1 MHRARGQDPPRADQR
16 SSSGGRMTSQ
26 LLAQLAIFVISAFL
40 GFELISRVPNL
51 LHTPLMS
58 ATNAIHGIVLV
69 GAIIALASASDGF
82 TATVGLIAVVFG
94 AMNVV
99 GGFWVTTRMLGMFGP
114 PKKRVK
120 KREEWPLQVA
130 PFLAYLAAA
139 ALFIYGIRRL
149 RTPETARSGNTLAA
163 VGMVIALVAT
173 IFVADIDRVL
183 GALEI
188 GAGVLVGSMIGA
200 VAAQRVQM
208 TAMPQMVAA
217 FNGVGGAAAALVAV
231 SEFYRVEALGVVQE
245 TLVSAITVLL
255 SVIIGTIS
263 FSGSIIA
270 FVKLQELA
278 LGGSV
283 TFPLQQVVNALI
295 ALSILLLSAN
305 IVADGAILPFLSPLA
320 SLYVI
325 LGAALLLGVLF
336 VIPIGGA
343 GMSIV
348 ISLLNAF
355 TGLAAAASGFVLSNY
370 ALIISGTL
378 VGASGTILT
387 RLMSGALGRPLGK
400 IIFAGI
406 AASGTSSGG
415 QQQDREVNDASA
427 SEVGEYLA
435 DDAEKVIVVPGYGLA
450 VAQAQQAM
458 RDLVETLESEGKE
471 VLFGIHPVAGRMPG
485 HMNVLLTEVGIP
497 YEKLYDLEDI
507 NPEFEETDAAIIVGA
522 NDVVNPAANDPE
534 QDSPISGMPILNV
547 EAADRVIFIK
557 RSLSPGFAGVDNPLF
572 YDTEKTMMLFS
583 DAKQGLQDL
592 NEAVKNG

>member
-1 MHRARGQDPPRADQR
+1 
-16 SSSGGRMTSQ
+16 
-26 LLAQLAIFVISAFL
+26 
-40 GFELISRVPNL
+40 
-51 LHTPLMS
+51 
-58 ATNAIHGIVLV
+58 
-69 GAIIALASASDGF
+69 
-82 TATVGLIAVVFG
+82 
-94 AMNVV
+94 
-99 GGFWVTTRMLGMFGP
+99 
-114 PKKRVK
+114 
-120 KREEWPLQVA
+120 LQVA
-130 PFLAYLAAA
+130 PFIAYLAAA

-163 VGMVIALVAT
+163 GGMVIALIAT
-173 IFVADIDRVL
+173 IFVADIDNVL
-183 GALEI
+183 SVGQI
-188 GAGVLVGSMIGA
+188 SVGVLIGSVLGA

-217 FNGVGGAAAALVAV
+217 FNGVGGGAAALVAV
-231 SEFYRVEALGVVQE
+231 SEFYRVEALGQGQE
-245 TLVSAITVLL
+245 TLFSAIAVLL
-255 SVIIGTIS
+255 SVIIGTVS
-263 FSGSIIA
+263 FAGSTIA
-270 FVKLQELA
+270 FIKLQELA
-278 LGGSV
+278 LTGSV
-283 TFPLQQVVNALI
+283 TFPLQQVVNAAIFLG
-295 ALSILLLSAN
+295 ILFLSAN
-305 IVADGAILPFLSPLA
+305 ILAGGLVLSPLVA
-320 SLYVI
+320 LYLI
-325 LGAALLLGVLF
+325 LGASLLLGVLF

-343 GMSIV
+343 DMPIV

-406 AASGTSSGG
+406 AAAGTSSGG
-415 QQQDREVNDASA
+415 QQEDREVNDASA

-435 DDAEKVIVVPGYGLA
+435 DDAEKVIIVPGYGLA
-450 VAQAQQAM
+450 VAQAQQAL

-507 NPEFEETDAAIIVGA
+507 NPEFDDADAAIIVGA
-522 NDVVNPAANDPE
+522 NDVVNPSANDPE
-534 QDSPISGMPILNV
+534 VESPISGMPVLTV
-547 EAADRVIFIK
+547 ENAERVIFIK

-583 DAKQGLQDL
+583 DAMQGLQDL
-592 NEAVKNG
+592 NEAVNNG

>member
-1 MHRARGQDPPRADQR
+1 
-16 SSSGGRMTSQ
+16 
-26 LLAQLAIFVISAFL
+26 
-40 GFELISRVPNL
+40 
-51 LHTPLMS
+51 
-58 ATNAIHGIVLV
+58 
-69 GAIIALASASDGF
+69 
-82 TATVGLIAVVFG
+82 
-94 AMNVV
+94 
-99 GGFWVTTRMLGMFGP
+99 
-114 PKKRVK
+114 
-120 KREEWPLQVA
+120 LQVA

-173 IFVADIDRVL
+173 IFVADIDKVL
-183 GALEI
+183 SAAQI
-188 GAGVLVGSMIGA
+188 GAGVLVGSVLGA
-200 VAAQRVQM
+200 VAAQRVHM

-217 FNGVGGAAAALVAV
+217 FNGVGGGAAALVAV
-231 SEFYRVEALGVVQE
+231 SEFYRVEALGQGHE
-245 TLVSAITVLL
+245 MLVSAVAVLL

-263 FSGSIIA
+263 FAGSIIA
-270 FVKLQELA
+270 FIKLQELA
-278 LGGSV
+278 LTGSV
-283 TFPLQQVVNALI
+283 TFPLQQVVNAAIFLG
-295 ALSILLLSAN
+295 ILLLSAN
-305 IVADGAILPFLSPLA
+305 ILAGGLVLSPLV
-320 SLYVI
+320 SLYLI
-325 LGAALLLGVLF
+325 LGASLLLGVLF

-343 GMSIV
+343 DMPIV

-406 AASGTSSGG
+406 AAAGSSSSE
-415 QQQDREVNDASA
+415 QQEDREVNDRSA
-427 SEVGEYLA
+427 GEVGEYLA
-435 DDAEKVIVVPGYGLA
+435 DEAQKVVIVPGYGLA

-507 NPEFEETDAAIIVGA
+507 NPEFDDADAAIIVGA
-522 NDVVNPAANDPE
+522 NDVVNPSANDPE
-534 QDSPISGMPILNV
+534 VESPISGMPVLNV
-547 EAADRVIFIK
+547 ENAEHVIFIK

>member
-1 MHRARGQDPPRADQR
+1 
-16 SSSGGRMTSQ
+16 
-26 LLAQLAIFVISAFL
+26 
-40 GFELISRVPNL
+40 
-51 LHTPLMS
+51 
-58 ATNAIHGIVLV
+58 
-69 GAIIALASASDGF
+69 
-82 TATVGLIAVVFG
+82 
-94 AMNVV
+94 
-99 GGFWVTTRMLGMFGP
+99 
-114 PKKRVK
+114 
-120 KREEWPLQVA
+120 LQVA
-130 PFLAYLAAA
+130 PFIAYLAAA

-163 VGMVIALVAT
+163 VGMVIALIAT
-173 IFVADIDRVL
+173 VFVADIDNVL
-183 GALEI
+183 SVGQI
-188 GAGVLVGSMIGA
+188 SVGVLIGSVLGA

-217 FNGVGGAAAALVAV
+217 FNGVGGGAAALVAV
-231 SEFYRVEALGVVQE
+231 SEFYRVEALGQGHE
-245 TLVSAITVLL
+245 TLVAAIAVLL
-255 SVIIGTIS
+255 SVIIGTVS
-263 FSGSIIA
+263 FAGSAIA
-270 FVKLQELA
+270 FIKLQELA
-278 LGGSV
+278 LTGSV
-283 TFPLQQVVNALI
+283 TFPLQQVVNAAIFLG
-295 ALSILLLSAN
+295 ILLLSAN
-305 IVADGAILPFLSPLA
+305 ILAGGLVLSPLV
-320 SLYVI
+320 SLYLI
-325 LGAALLLGVLF
+325 LAASLLLGVLF

-343 GMSIV
+343 DMPIV

-406 AASGTSSGG
+406 AASGGG
-415 QQQDREVNDASA
+415 GSEQQEDREVNDKSA
-427 SEVGEYLA
+427 GEVGEYLA
-435 DDAEKVIVVPGYGLA
+435 DDAEKVVIVPGYGLA
-450 VAQAQQAM
+450 VAQAQQAL

-507 NPEFEETDAAIIVGA
+507 NPEFDDADAAIIVGA
-522 NDVVNPAANDPE
+522 NDVVNPSANDPE
-534 QDSPISGMPILNV
+534 VESPISGMPVLTV
-547 EAADRVIFIK
+547 ENAEHVIFIK

-592 NEAVKNG
+592 NEAVKNS

>member
-1 MHRARGQDPPRADQR
+1 
-16 SSSGGRMTSQ
+16 
-26 LLAQLAIFVISAFL
+26 
-40 GFELISRVPNL
+40 
-51 LHTPLMS
+51 
-58 ATNAIHGIVLV
+58 
-69 GAIIALASASDGF
+69 
-82 TATVGLIAVVFG
+82 
-94 AMNVV
+94 
-99 GGFWVTTRMLGMFGP
+99 
-114 PKKRVK
+114 
-120 KREEWPLQVA
+120 LQVA

-163 VGMVIALVAT
+163 VGMVIALIAT
-173 IFVADIDRVL
+173 IFVADIDQVL
-183 GALEI
+183 SAGEI
-188 GAGVLVGSMIGA
+188 VGGVLVGSVVGA
-200 VAAQRVQM
+200 VAAQRVHM

-217 FNGVGGAAAALVAV
+217 FNGVGGGAAALIAV
-231 SEFYRVEALGVVQE
+231 SEFYRVEALGQGQE
-245 TLVSAITVLL
+245 TLVSSIAVLF
-255 SVIIGTIS
+255 SVIIGTVS
-263 FSGSIIA
+263 FAGSIIA
-270 FVKLQELA
+270 FTKLQELA
-278 LGGSV
+278 LTGSV
-283 TFPLQQVVNALI
+283 TFPLQQVVNAAIFLG
-295 ALSILLLSAN
+295 ILLLSAN
-305 IVADGAILPFLSPLA
+305 ILAGGFVLSPLV
-320 SLYVI
+320 SVYLI
-325 LGAALLLGVLF
+325 LGASLLLGVLF

-343 GMSIV
+343 DMPIV

-406 AASGTSSGG
+406 AATGSSSGE
-415 QQQDREVNDASA
+415 QQEDREVNDASA

-435 DDAEKVIVVPGYGLA
+435 DEAEKVVIVPGYGLA

-507 NPEFEETDAAIIVGA
+507 NPEFDDADAAIIVGA
-522 NDVVNPAANDPE
+522 NDVVNPSANDPE
-534 QDSPISGMPILNV
+534 VESPISGMPVLTV
-547 EAADRVIFIK
+547 ENAEHVIFIK

-592 NEAVKNG
+592 NEAVKNS

>member
-1 MHRARGQDPPRADQR
+1 
-16 SSSGGRMTSQ
+16 
-26 LLAQLAIFVISAFL
+26 
-40 GFELISRVPNL
+40 
-51 LHTPLMS
+51 
-58 ATNAIHGIVLV
+58 
-69 GAIIALASASDGF
+69 
-82 TATVGLIAVVFG
+82 
-94 AMNVV
+94 
-99 GGFWVTTRMLGMFGP
+99 
-114 PKKRVK
+114 
-120 KREEWPLQVA
+120 LQVA

-163 VGMVIALVAT
+163 VGMVIALIAT
-173 IFVADIDRVL
+173 IFVADIDKVL
-183 GALEI
+183 SAGQIL
-188 GAGVLVGSMIGA
+188 GGVLVGAVVGA

-217 FNGVGGAAAALVAV
+217 FNGVGGGAAALIAV
-231 SEFYRVEALGVVQE
+231 SEFYRVEALGQGQE
-245 TLVSAITVLL
+245 TLVSSVAVLL
-255 SVIIGTIS
+255 SVIIGTVS
-263 FSGSIIA
+263 FAGSIIA
-270 FVKLQELA
+270 FTKLQELA
-278 LGGSV
+278 LTGSV
-283 TFPLQQVVNALI
+283 TFPLQQVVNAAIFLG
-295 ALSILLLSAN
+295 ILLLSAN
-305 IVADGAILPFLSPLA
+305 ILVGGLVLSPLV
-320 SLYVI
+320 SLYLI
-325 LGAALLLGVLF
+325 LGASLLLGVLF

-343 GMSIV
+343 DMPIV

-406 AASGTSSGG
+406 AAAGSSSSE
-415 QQQDREVNDASA
+415 QQEDREVNDASA

-435 DDAEKVIVVPGYGLA
+435 DEAEKVVIVPGYGLA
-450 VAQAQQAM
+450 VAQAQQAL

-507 NPEFEETDAAIIVGA
+507 NPEFEDADAAIIVGA
-522 NDVVNPAANDPE
+522 NDVVNPSANDPE
-534 QDSPISGMPILNV
+534 VESPISGMPVLTV
-547 EAADRVIFIK
+547 ENAEHVIFIK

-592 NEAVKNG
+592 NEAVKNS

>member
-1 MHRARGQDPPRADQR
+1 
-16 SSSGGRMTSQ
+16 
-26 LLAQLAIFVISAFL
+26 
-40 GFELISRVPNL
+40 
-51 LHTPLMS
+51 
-58 ATNAIHGIVLV
+58 
-69 GAIIALASASDGF
+69 
-82 TATVGLIAVVFG
+82 
-94 AMNVV
+94 
-99 GGFWVTTRMLGMFGP
+99 
-114 PKKRVK
+114 
-120 KREEWPLQVA
+120 LQVA

-163 VGMVIALVAT
+163 IGMVIALVAT
-173 IFVADIDRVL
+173 IFVADIDKVL
-183 GALEI
+183 SAAQI
-188 GAGVLVGSMIGA
+188 GVGVLVGSVLGA

-217 FNGVGGAAAALVAV
+217 FNGVGGGAAALVAV
-231 SEFYRVEALGVVQE
+231 SEFYRVEALGQGHE
-245 TLVSAITVLL
+245 TLVSAVAVLL
-255 SVIIGTIS
+255 SVIIGTVS
-263 FSGSIIA
+263 FAGSIIA
-270 FVKLQELA
+270 FIKLQELA
-278 LGGSV
+278 LTGSV
-283 TFPLQQVVNALI
+283 TFPLQQVVNAVIFLG
-295 ALSILLLSAN
+295 ILLLSAN
-305 IVADGAILPFLSPLA
+305 VLAGGLVLSPLI
-320 SLYVI
+320 SLYLI
-325 LGAALLLGVLF
+325 LGASLLLGVLF

-343 GMSIV
+343 DMPIV

-406 AASGTSSGG
+406 AASGGG
-415 QQQDREVNDASA
+415 GSEQQEDREVNDKSA
-427 SEVGEYLA
+427 GEVGEYLA
-435 DDAEKVIVVPGYGLA
+435 DEAEKVVIVPGYGLA
-450 VAQAQQAM
+450 VAQAQQAL

-507 NPEFEETDAAIIVGA
+507 NPEFEDTDAAIIVGA
-522 NDVVNPAANDPE
+522 NDVVNPSANDPE
-534 QDSPISGMPILNV
+534 VESPISGMPVLTV
-547 EAADRVIFIK
+547 ENAEHVIFIK

>member
-1 MHRARGQDPPRADQR
+1 
-16 SSSGGRMTSQ
+16 
-26 LLAQLAIFVISAFL
+26 
-40 GFELISRVPNL
+40 
-51 LHTPLMS
+51 
-58 ATNAIHGIVLV
+58 
-69 GAIIALASASDGF
+69 
-82 TATVGLIAVVFG
+82 
-94 AMNVV
+94 
-99 GGFWVTTRMLGMFGP
+99 
-114 PKKRVK
+114 
-120 KREEWPLQVA
+120 
-130 PFLAYLAAA
+130 LAYLAAA

-163 VGMVIALVAT
+163 IGMVIALIAT
-173 IFVADIDRVL
+173 IFVADIDNVL
-183 GALEI
+183 SVGQI
-188 GAGVLVGSMIGA
+188 SVGVLIGSVLGA

-217 FNGVGGAAAALVAV
+217 FNGVGGGAAALVAV
-231 SEFYRVEALGVVQE
+231 SEFYRVEALGQGHE
-245 TLVSAITVLL
+245 TLVSAIAVLL
-255 SVIIGTIS
+255 SVIIGTVS
-263 FSGSIIA
+263 FAGSTIA
-270 FVKLQELA
+270 FIKLQELA
-278 LGGSV
+278 LTGSV
-283 TFPLQQVVNALI
+283 TFPLQQVVNAAIFLG
-295 ALSILLLSAN
+295 ILLLSAN
-305 IVADGAILPFLSPLA
+305 ILAGGLVLSPLV
-320 SLYVI
+320 SLYLI
-325 LGAALLLGVLF
+325 LGASLLLGVLF

-343 GMSIV
+343 DMPIV

-406 AASGTSSGG
+406 AASGGG
-415 QQQDREVNDASA
+415 GSEQQEDREVNDRSA
-427 SEVGEYLA
+427 GEVGEYLA
-435 DDAEKVIVVPGYGLA
+435 DDAEKVVIVPGYGLA

-507 NPEFEETDAAIIVGA
+507 NPEFDDADAAIIVGA
-522 NDVVNPAANDPE
+522 NDVVNPSANDPE
-534 QDSPISGMPILNV
+534 VESPISGMPVLTV
-547 EAADRVIFIK
+547 ENAEHVIFIK

>member
-1 MHRARGQDPPRADQR
+1 M
-16 SSSGGRMTSQ
+16 
-26 LLAQLAIFVISAFL
+26 
-40 GFELISRVPNL
+40 
-51 LHTPLMS
+51 
-58 ATNAIHGIVLV
+58 
-69 GAIIALASASDGF
+69 
-82 TATVGLIAVVFG
+82 
-94 AMNVV
+94 
-99 GGFWVTTRMLGMFGP
+99 
-114 PKKRVK
+114 
-120 KREEWPLQVA
+120 QVA

-163 VGMVIALVAT
+163 VGMVIALIAT

-183 GALEI
+183 SAAQI
-188 GAGVLVGSMIGA
+188 GVGVLVGAVIGA
-200 VAAQRVQM
+200 AAAQRVQM

-217 FNGVGGAAAALVAV
+217 FNGVGGGAAALVAV
-231 SEFYRVEALGVVQE
+231 SEFYRVEALGQGQE
-245 TLVSAITVLL
+245 TLVSAIAVLL
-255 SVIIGTIS
+255 SVIIGTVS
-263 FSGSIIA
+263 FAGSIIA
-270 FVKLQELA
+270 FIKLQELA
-278 LGGSV
+278 LTGSV
-283 TFPLQQVVNALI
+283 TFPLQQVVNAAI
-295 ALSILLLSAN
+295 FVGILLLSAN
-305 IVADGAILPFLSPLA
+305 ILAGGLVLSPLV
-320 SLYVI
+320 SLYLI
-325 LGAALLLGVLF
+325 LGASLLLGVLF

-343 GMSIV
+343 DMPIV

-406 AASGTSSGG
+406 AASGGG
-415 QQQDREVNDASA
+415 GSEQQEDREVNDASA
-427 SEVGEYLA
+427 GEVGEYLA
-435 DDAEKVIVVPGYGLA
+435 DEAEKVVIVPGYGLA

-507 NPEFEETDAAIIVGA
+507 NPEFEDADAAIIVGA
-522 NDVVNPAANDPE
+522 NDVVNPSANDPE
-534 QDSPISGMPILNV
+534 VESPISGMPVLTV
-547 EAADRVIFIK
+547 ENAEHVIFIK

-572 YDTEKTMMLFS
+572 YDTDKTMMLFS

>member
-1 MHRARGQDPPRADQR
+1 M
-16 SSSGGRMTSQ
+16 
-26 LLAQLAIFVISAFL
+26 
-40 GFELISRVPNL
+40 
-51 LHTPLMS
+51 
-58 ATNAIHGIVLV
+58 
-69 GAIIALASASDGF
+69 
-82 TATVGLIAVVFG
+82 
-94 AMNVV
+94 
-99 GGFWVTTRMLGMFGP
+99 
-114 PKKRVK
+114 
-120 KREEWPLQVA
+120 QVA

-163 VGMVIALVAT
+163 VGMVIALIAT
-173 IFVADIDRVL
+173 IFVADIDKVL
-183 GALEI
+183 SAGQIL
-188 GAGVLVGSMIGA
+188 GGVLVGAVVGA

-217 FNGVGGAAAALVAV
+217 FNGVGGGAAALIAV
-231 SEFYRVEALGVVQE
+231 SEFYRVEALGQGQE
-245 TLVSAITVLL
+245 TLVSSVAVLL
-255 SVIIGTIS
+255 SVIIGTVS
-263 FSGSIIA
+263 FAGSIIA
-270 FVKLQELA
+270 FTKLQELA
-278 LGGSV
+278 LTGSV
-283 TFPLQQVVNALI
+283 TFPLQQVVNAAIFLG
-295 ALSILLLSAN
+295 ILLLSAN
-305 IVADGAILPFLSPLA
+305 ILVGGLVLSPLV
-320 SLYVI
+320 SLYLI
-325 LGAALLLGVLF
+325 LGASLLLGVLF

-343 GMSIV
+343 DMPIV

-406 AASGTSSGG
+406 AAAGSSSSE
-415 QQQDREVNDASA
+415 QQEDREVNDASA

-435 DDAEKVIVVPGYGLA
+435 DEAEKVVIVPGYGLA
-450 VAQAQQAM
+450 VAQAQQAL

-507 NPEFEETDAAIIVGA
+507 NPEFDDADAAIIVGA
-522 NDVVNPAANDPE
+522 NDVVNPSANDPE
-534 QDSPISGMPILNV
+534 VESPISGMPVLTV
-547 EAADRVIFIK
+547 ENAEHVIFIK

-592 NEAVKNG
+592 NEAVKNS

>member
-1 MHRARGQDPPRADQR
+1 
-16 SSSGGRMTSQ
+16 
-26 LLAQLAIFVISAFL
+26 
-40 GFELISRVPNL
+40 
-51 LHTPLMS
+51 
-58 ATNAIHGIVLV
+58 
-69 GAIIALASASDGF
+69 
-82 TATVGLIAVVFG
+82 
-94 AMNVV
+94 
-99 GGFWVTTRMLGMFGP
+99 
-114 PKKRVK
+114 
-120 KREEWPLQVA
+120 LQVA
-130 PFLAYLAAA
+130 TFVAYLAAA

-163 VGMVIALVAT
+163 GGMVIALVAT
-173 IFVADIDRVL
+173 VFVADIDNVL
-183 GALEI
+183 SVGQI
-188 GAGVLVGSMIGA
+188 SIGVLVGAVIGA

-217 FNGVGGAAAALVAV
+217 FNGVGGGAAALIAV
-231 SEFYRVEALGVVQE
+231 SEFYRVEALGEGQE
-245 TLVSAITVLL
+245 TIVASIAVLL
-255 SVIIGTIS
+255 SVVIGTVS
-263 FSGSIIA
+263 FAGSIIA
-270 FVKLQELA
+270 FTKLQELA
-278 LGGSV
+278 LTGSV
-283 TFPLQQVVNALI
+283 TFPLQQVVNAAIFLV
-295 ALSILLLSAN
+295 ILLLSVN
-305 IVADGAILPFLSPLA
+305 IIAGGIVLSPLV
-320 SLYVI
+320 SLYLI
-325 LGAALLLGVLF
+325 LGASLLLGVLF

-343 GMSIV
+343 DMPIV

-415 QQQDREVNDASA
+415 QQEDREVNDASA

-435 DDAEKVIVVPGYGLA
+435 DDAEKVIIVPGYGLA
-450 VAQAQQAM
+450 VAQAQQAL

-497 YEKLYDLEDI
+497 YDKLYDLEDI
-507 NPEFEETDAAIIVGA
+507 NPEFDDADAAIIVGA
-522 NDVVNPAANDPE
+522 NDVVNPSAGDPE
-534 QDSPISGMPILNV
+534 VESPISGMPVLTV
-547 EAADRVIFIK
+547 ENSEHVIFIK

>member
-1 MHRARGQDPPRADQR
+1 
-16 SSSGGRMTSQ
+16 
-26 LLAQLAIFVISAFL
+26 
-40 GFELISRVPNL
+40 
-51 LHTPLMS
+51 
-58 ATNAIHGIVLV
+58 
-69 GAIIALASASDGF
+69 
-82 TATVGLIAVVFG
+82 
-94 AMNVV
+94 
-99 GGFWVTTRMLGMFGP
+99 
-114 PKKRVK
+114 
-120 KREEWPLQVA
+120 
-130 PFLAYLAAA
+130 
-139 ALFIYGIRRL
+139 
-149 RTPETARSGNTLAA
+149 
-163 VGMVIALVAT
+163 MVIALVAT
-173 IFVADIDRVL
+173 IFVADIDKVL
-183 GALEI
+183 SAAQI
-188 GAGVLVGSMIGA
+188 GAGVLVGSVLGA

-217 FNGVGGAAAALVAV
+217 FNGVGGGAAALVAV
-231 SEFYRVEALGVVQE
+231 SEFYRVEALGQGHE
-245 TLVSAITVLL
+245 TLVSAVAVLF

-263 FSGSIIA
+263 FAGSIIA
-270 FVKLQELA
+270 FIKLQELA
-278 LGGSV
+278 LSGSV
-283 TFPLQQVVNALI
+283 TFPLQQVVNAAIFLG
-295 ALSILLLSAN
+295 ILLLSAN
-305 IVADGAILPFLSPLA
+305 ILAGGLVLSPLV
-320 SLYVI
+320 SLYLI
-325 LGAALLLGVLF
+325 LGASLLLGVLF

-343 GMSIV
+343 DMPIV

-406 AASGTSSGG
+406 AAAGSSSTE
-415 QQQDREVNDASA
+415 QQEDREVNDRSA
-427 SEVGEYLA
+427 GEVGEYLA
-435 DDAEKVIVVPGYGLA
+435 DEAQKVVIVPGYGLA

-507 NPEFEETDAAIIVGA
+507 NPEFDDADAAIIVGA
-522 NDVVNPAANDPE
+522 NDVVNPSANDPE
-534 QDSPISGMPILNV
+534 VESPISGMPVLNV
-547 EAADRVIFIK
+547 ENAEHVIFIK

>member
-1 MHRARGQDPPRADQR
+1 
-16 SSSGGRMTSQ
+16 
-26 LLAQLAIFVISAFL
+26 V
-40 GFELISRVPNL
+40 
-51 LHTPLMS
+51 
-58 ATNAIHGIVLV
+58 
-69 GAIIALASASDGF
+69 
-82 TATVGLIAVVFG
+82 
-94 AMNVV
+94 
-99 GGFWVTTRMLGMFGP
+99 
-114 PKKRVK
+114 
-120 KREEWPLQVA
+120 QVWT
-130 PFLAYLAAA
+130 FLAYLVAA
-139 ALFIYGIRRL
+139 ALFITGIRRL
-149 RTPETARSGNTLAA
+149 RRPETARSGNTIAA
-163 VGMVIALVAT
+163 VGMIIALVAT
-173 IFVADIDRVL
+173 IFVANIDE
-183 GALEI
+183 ALRTVEI
-188 GAGVLVGSMIGA
+188 GVGVLVGSVIGA

-217 FNGVGGAAAALVAV
+217 FNGVGGAAAALIAV
-231 SEFYRVEALGVVQE
+231 SEFYRVEALGSGQE
-245 TLVSAITVLL
+245 PLVSAIAVLL
-255 SVIIGTIS
+255 SVVIGTIS

-295 ALSILLLSAN
+295 ALSILVLAAN
-305 IVADGAILPFLSPLA
+305 IVTDGAILPFLSPLI

-325 LGAALLLGVLF
+325 IGAALLLGVLF

-343 GMSIV
+343 DMPIV

-355 TGLAAAASGFVLSNY
+355 TGIAAAASGFVLDNY

-387 RLMSGALGRPLGK
+387 QNMSGALGRPLGK

-406 AASGTSSGG
+406 AASGTSKGG
-415 QQQDREVNDASA
+415 DQEDKEVNDTSPE
-427 SEVGEYLA
+427 EVGEFLS
-435 DDAEKVIVVPGYGLA
+435 DEAEKVVIVPGYGLA
-450 VAQAQQAM
+450 VAQAQGAI
-458 RDLVETLESEGKE
+458 RELTEALESEGKE

-485 HMNVLLTEVGIP
+485 HMNVLLTEAGIP

-507 NPEFEETDAAIIVGA
+507 NPEFEDADAAIIVGA

-572 YDTEKTMMLFS
+572 YNTEKTMMLFS
-583 DAKQGLQDL
+583 DAKQGLQDVTSAL
-592 NEAVKNG
+592 K

>member
-1 MHRARGQDPPRADQR
+1 
-16 SSSGGRMTSQ
+16 
-26 LLAQLAIFVISAFL
+26 
-40 GFELISRVPNL
+40 
-51 LHTPLMS
+51 
-58 ATNAIHGIVLV
+58 
-69 GAIIALASASDGF
+69 
-82 TATVGLIAVVFG
+82 
-94 AMNVV
+94 
-99 GGFWVTTRMLGMFGP
+99 
-114 PKKRVK
+114 
-120 KREEWPLQVA
+120 LQVA
-130 PFLAYLAAA
+130 TFVAYLAAA

-163 VGMVIALVAT
+163 AGMVIALIAT
-173 IFVADIDRVL
+173 VFVADIDNVL
-183 GALEI
+183 SVGQI
-188 GAGVLVGSMIGA
+188 SIGVLVGAVVGA

-217 FNGVGGAAAALVAV
+217 FNGVGGGAAALIAV
-231 SEFYRVEALGVVQE
+231 SEFYRVEALGQGQE
-245 TLVSAITVLL
+245 TIVASIAVLL
-255 SVIIGTIS
+255 SVVIGTVS
-263 FSGSIIA
+263 FAGSIIA
-270 FVKLQELA
+270 FTKLQELA
-278 LGGSV
+278 LTGSV
-283 TFPLQQVVNALI
+283 TFPLQQVVNAAIFLV
-295 ALSILLLSAN
+295 ILLLSVN
-305 IVADGAILPFLSPLA
+305 ILAGGIVISPLV
-320 SLYVI
+320 SLYLI

-343 GMSIV
+343 DMPIV

-387 RLMSGALGRPLGK
+387 RLMSSALGRPLGK

-406 AASGTSSGG
+406 AASGTSQGG
-415 QQQDREVNDASA
+415 QQEDREVNDTSA

-435 DDAEKVIVVPGYGLA
+435 DDAEKVIIVPGYGLA

-497 YEKLYDLEDI
+497 YAKLYDLEDI
-507 NPEFEETDAAIIVGA
+507 NPEFDDADAAIIVGA
-522 NDVVNPAANDPE
+522 NDVVNPSAGDPE
-534 QDSPISGMPILNV
+534 VESPISGMPVLTV
-547 EAADRVIFIK
+547 ENAEHVIFIK

>member
-1 MHRARGQDPPRADQR
+1 M
-16 SSSGGRMTSQ
+16 Q
-26 LLAQLAIFVISAFL
+26 LW
-40 GFELISRVPNL
+40 
-51 LHTPLMS
+51 T
-58 ATNAIHGIVLV
+58 
-69 GAIIALASASDGF
+69 
-82 TATVGLIAVVFG
+82 
-94 AMNVV
+94 
-99 GGFWVTTRMLGMFGP
+99 
-114 PKKRVK
+114 
-120 KREEWPLQVA
+120 
-130 PFLAYLAAA
+130 FLAYLVAA
-139 ALFIYGIRRL
+139 ALFITGIRRL
-149 RTPETARSGNTLAA
+149 RRPETARSGNTIAA
-163 VGMVIALVAT
+163 VGMVLALVAT
-173 IFVADIDRVL
+173 IFVADIDEAL
-183 GALEI
+183 GTVEI
-188 GAGVLVGSMIGA
+188 AAGVLVGSVIGA

-231 SEFYRVEALGVVQE
+231 SEFYRVEALGVGQE

-255 SVIIGTIS
+255 SVVIGTIS
-263 FSGSIIA
+263 FSGSVIA

-295 ALSILLLSAN
+295 ALSILLLAAN
-305 IVADGAILPFLSPLA
+305 IATGGAVAEAVGLPLSPLV
-320 SLYVI
+320 SLYII
-325 LGAALLLGVLF
+325 LGLALLLGVLF

-343 GMSIV
+343 DMPIV

-355 TGLAAAASGFVLSNY
+355 TGLAAASSGFVLDNY

-387 RLMSGALGRPLGK
+387 QNMSSALGRPLRK

-406 AASGTSSGG
+406 AASGTSKGEDAG
-415 QQQDREVNDASA
+415 DREVHDANPE
-427 SEVGEYLA
+427 EVGEFLA
-435 DDAEKVIVVPGYGLA
+435 DEADKIVIVPGYGLA
-450 VAQAQQAM
+450 VAQAQGAM
-458 RDLVETLESEGKE
+458 RELTEVLEGEGKE

-485 HMNVLLTEVGIP
+485 HMNVLLTEAGIP
-497 YEKLYDLEDI
+497 YEKLYDLEDV
-507 NPEFEETDAAIIVGA
+507 NPELEDADAAIIVGA

-583 DAKQGLQDL
+583 DAKQGLLDVTSAL
-592 NEAVKNG
+592 RSS

>member
-1 MHRARGQDPPRADQR
+1 
-16 SSSGGRMTSQ
+16 
-26 LLAQLAIFVISAFL
+26 
-40 GFELISRVPNL
+40 
-51 LHTPLMS
+51 
-58 ATNAIHGIVLV
+58 
-69 GAIIALASASDGF
+69 
-82 TATVGLIAVVFG
+82 
-94 AMNVV
+94 
-99 GGFWVTTRMLGMFGP
+99 
-114 PKKRVK
+114 
-120 KREEWPLQVA
+120 LQVA
-130 PFLAYLAAA
+130 TFVAYLAAA

-163 VGMVIALVAT
+163 AGMVIALIAT
-173 IFVADIDRVL
+173 ILVADIDNVL
-183 GALEI
+183 SVGQI
-188 GAGVLVGSMIGA
+188 SVGVLVGAVIGA

-217 FNGVGGAAAALVAV
+217 FNGVGGGAAALIAV
-231 SEFYRVEALGVVQE
+231 SEFYRVEALGEGQE
-245 TLVSAITVLL
+245 TIVASIAVLL
-255 SVIIGTIS
+255 SVVIGTVS
-263 FSGSIIA
+263 FAGSIIA
-270 FVKLQELA
+270 FTKLQELA
-278 LGGSV
+278 LTGSV
-283 TFPLQQVVNALI
+283 TFPLQQVVNAAIFLV
-295 ALSILLLSAN
+295 ILLLSAN
-305 IVADGAILPFLSPLA
+305 ILAGGIVLSPLV
-320 SLYVI
+320 SLYLI

-343 GMSIV
+343 DMPIV

-415 QQQDREVNDASA
+415 QQEDREVNDASA

-435 DDAEKVIVVPGYGLA
+435 DDAEKVIIVPGYGLA
-450 VAQAQQAM
+450 VAQAQQAL

-497 YEKLYDLEDI
+497 YDKLYDLEDI
-507 NPEFEETDAAIIVGA
+507 NPEFDDADAAIIVGA
-522 NDVVNPAANDPE
+522 NDVVNPSAGDPE
-534 QDSPISGMPILNV
+534 VESPISGMPVLTV
-547 EAADRVIFIK
+547 ENAEHVVFIK

>member
-1 MHRARGQDPPRADQR
+1 
-16 SSSGGRMTSQ
+16 
-26 LLAQLAIFVISAFL
+26 
-40 GFELISRVPNL
+40 
-51 LHTPLMS
+51 
-58 ATNAIHGIVLV
+58 
-69 GAIIALASASDGF
+69 
-82 TATVGLIAVVFG
+82 
-94 AMNVV
+94 
-99 GGFWVTTRMLGMFGP
+99 
-114 PKKRVK
+114 
-120 KREEWPLQVA
+120 LQVA
-130 PFLAYLAAA
+130 TFVAYLAAA

-163 VGMVIALVAT
+163 AGMVIALIAT
-173 IFVADIDRVL
+173 VFVADIDDVL
-183 GALEI
+183 SVGQI
-188 GAGVLVGSMIGA
+188 SIGVLAGGVIGA

-217 FNGVGGAAAALVAV
+217 FNGVGGGAAALIAV
-231 SEFYRVEALGVVQE
+231 SEFYRVEALGQGQE
-245 TLVSAITVLL
+245 TLVTSLAVLL
-255 SVIIGTIS
+255 SVVIGTVS
-263 FSGSIIA
+263 FAGSIIA
-270 FVKLQELA
+270 FTKLQELA
-278 LGGSV
+278 LTGSV
-283 TFPLQQVVNALI
+283 TFPLQQVVNAAIFLV
-295 ALSILLLSAN
+295 ILLLSAN
-305 IVADGAILPFLSPLA
+305 ILAGGLVLSPLV
-320 SLYVI
+320 SLYLI

-343 GMSIV
+343 DMPIV

-415 QQQDREVNDASA
+415 QQEDREVNDTSA

-435 DDAEKVIVVPGYGLA
+435 DDAEKVIIVPGYGLA

-497 YEKLYDLEDI
+497 YDKLYDLEDI
-507 NPEFEETDAAIIVGA
+507 NPEFDDADAAIIVGA
-522 NDVVNPAANDPE
+522 NDVVNPSAGDPE
-534 QDSPISGMPILNV
+534 VESPISGMPVLTV
-547 EAADRVIFIK
+547 ENAEHVIFIK